1 MKLDIAP
8 RDKDTKLTPPTTLL
22 SGEPSCPRRPMKPL
36 SKGAAFASILLL
48 ALGLSGC
55 NSETTVVPDT
65 NKADISIHDVHPTGD
80 ADAQADVAEPND
92 ADSNVD
98 SAPLEDTAVLVDTSG
113 LEDSIEPEDT
123 SEPDIA
129 VEPEV
134 EEEDLS
140 GVKLTW
146 KKDIEPISMNKC
158 DNCHGKNGSHGLK
171 LYTKQK
177 WIDYFPMI
185 IPALQKGIMPQGTS
199 LAPGQ
204 LEDIIL
210 WGKVG
215 YP

>member
-1 MKLDIAP
+1 MK
-8 RDKDTKLTPPTTLL
+8 RF
-22 SGEPSCPRRPMKPL
+22 
-36 SKGAAFASILLL
+36 SKGLSLISVL
-48 ALGLSGC
+48 ALSLVAC
-55 NSETTVVPDT
+55 DSETPLAPDT
-65 NKADISIHDVHPTGD
+65 SVADITSNDVQQTGD
-80 ADAQADVAEPND
+80 TSAQPETSEPD
-92 ADSNVD
+92 DTEATVDTASLED
-98 SAPLEDTAVLVDTSG
+98 SAPIIDTVELEDTA
-113 LEDSIEPEDT
+113 EPEDT
-123 SEPDIA
+123 SEPDVA

-146 KKDIEPISMNKC
+146 KKDIEPISINKC
-158 DNCHGKNGSHGLK
+158 DNCHGQGGSHGLK
-171 LYTKQK
+171 LYTKKK

-185 IPALQKGIMPQGTS
+185 IPALQKGVMPQGTS

>member
-1 MKLDIAP
+1 M
-8 RDKDTKLTPPTTLL
+8 L
-22 SGEPSCPRRPMKPL
+22 SVV
-36 SKGAAFASILLL
+36 
-48 ALGLSGC
+48 GC
-55 NSETTVVPDT
+55 DSETSVSPDT
-65 NKADISIHDVHPTGD
+65 NKTDITADDAQQTGD
-80 ADAQADVAEPND
+80 TSVSVDTTEPED
-92 ADSNVD
+92 TKENVD
-98 SAPLEDTAVLVDTSG
+98 TAPLEDTSAPADTSE
-113 LEDSIEPEDT
+113 LKDTIEPEDT
-123 SEPDIA
+123 SAPDVP

-146 KKDIEPISMNKC
+146 KKDIEPISINKC
-158 DNCHGKNGSHGLK
+158 DSCHGKNGSHGLK
-171 LYTKQK
+171 LYTKKK

-185 IPALQKGIMPQGTS
+185 VPALEKGSMPQGTS